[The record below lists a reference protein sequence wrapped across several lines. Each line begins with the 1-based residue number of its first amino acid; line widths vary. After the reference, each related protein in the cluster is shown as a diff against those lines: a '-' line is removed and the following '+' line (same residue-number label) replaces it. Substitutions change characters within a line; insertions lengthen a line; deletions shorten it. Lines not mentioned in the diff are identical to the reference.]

1 MIANVVTKTKN
12 ISMLGEIT
20 DVRMV
25 GEDIVRITGR
35 TTGDGETIEVMVS
48 FSREEFDKIHR
59 AIILGD

>member
-1 MIANVVTKTKN
+1 
-12 ISMLGEIT
+12 MLGEIT